1 MSDFNPGTIR
11 AKLQAAQ
18 RNGVTGVDRGL
29 QLGAEHLLGEARK
42 LVPHEEGVLENSG
55 RTSFDDTSHTAAVSF
70 DTPYA
75 AVQHEDL
82 SFQHDDGR
90 QAKYLEQPM
99 NTEAPVIASLAQ
111 GAIKREMGL

>member
-1 MSDFNPGTIR
+1 MNDFNPGTIR
-11 AKLQAAQ
+11 AKLQSAQ
-18 RNGVTGVDRGL
+18 RNGVVGTDRGL
-29 QLGAEHLLGEARK
+29 RLGSEHLLGESRK

-55 RTSFDDTSHTAAVSF
+55 KTSFDDSTHTAAVSF

-99 NTEAPVIASLAQ
+99 HTEA
-111 GAIKREMGL
+111 GAIARLVQGEVKREMGL

>member
-1 MSDFNPGTIR
+1 MTGFNPGQVQARLR
-11 AKLQAAQ
+11 AAVRDAT
-18 RNGVTGVDRGL
+18 TGADRGL
-29 QLGAEHLLGEARK
+29 QLGAEHLLGAARK

-55 RTSFDDTSHTAAVSF
+55 KTSFDGGTHTAAVSF

-82 SFQHDDGR
+82 TFQHDDGR

-99 NTEAPVIASLAQ
+99 HTEAPVMARLAQ
-111 GAIKREMGL
+111 AEVRRELGL

>member
-1 MSDFNPGTIR
+1 VNDFNPGAIR
-11 AKLQAAQ
+11 AKLAAAAKA
-18 RNGVTGVDRGL
+18 GVVGTDRGL
-29 QLGAEHLLGEARK
+29 KLGAEHLLGESRK

-55 RTSFDDTSHTAAVSF
+55 RTSFDESSHTAAVSF

-99 NTEAPVIASLAQ
+99 NTEA
-111 GAIKREMGL
+111 GAIARLVQGEVKREMGL

>member
-1 MSDFNPGTIR
+1 VNDFNPGTIR

-18 RNGVTGVDRGL
+18 RSGVRGADRGL
-29 QLGAEHLLGEARK
+29 RLGAEHLLGESRK
-42 LVPHEEGVLENSG
+42 LVPHEEGVLETSG
-55 RTSFDDTSHTAAVSF
+55 KTSFDEASHTAAVSF

-99 NTEAPVIASLAQ
+99 HTEAPVIARLAQ
-111 GAIKREMGL
+111 GAIKREIGL